1 MNILLIYDIS
11 EDRLRRKASEMC
23 KDYGLVRV
31 QYSAF
36 FGRLNRNLCGELKRR
51 LADLLKDSCRSSVI
65 ILPLHQE
72 SLEKII
78 KLDFNYS
85 DEDVV

>member
-11 EDRLRRKASEMC
+11 EDRLRTKTSEMC
-23 KDYGLVRV
+23 KDYGLIRV

-36 FGRLNRNLCGELKRR
+36 FGEISRNLHGELRRR
-51 LADLLKDSCRSSVI
+51 LKDLLENSARSSVI
-65 ILPLHQE
+65 IFPLSQD
-72 SLEKII
+72 SLEKVV

-85 DEDVV
+85 EEAI

>member
-11 EDRLRRKASEMC
+11 EDKLRRKASEIC
-23 KDYGLVRV
+23 KDYGLVRI

-36 FGRLNRNLCGELKRR
+36 FGRLSRGMCGEVKRR
-51 LADLLKDSCRSSVI
+51 LHDLLKNSCRSSVI
-65 ILPLHQE
+65 IFPLHQE
-72 SLEKII
+72 SLNNVM

-85 DEDVV
+85 EDEVI

>member
-11 EDRLRRKASEMC
+11 EDKLRTKTSETC

-36 FGRLNRNLCGELKRR
+36 YGSMSKNLYGELQRK
-51 LADLLKDSCRSSVI
+51 LKDLLKNSERSSVI
-65 ILPLHQE
+65 IFPLSQE
-72 SLEKII
+72 SIDKVVS
-78 KLDFNYS
+78 LDFNYS
-85 DEDVV
+85 KTAI

>member
-11 EDRLRRKASEMC
+11 EDRLRTKVSEMC

-36 FGRLNRNLCGELKRR
+36 FGKLNTNLRGELQRR
-51 LADLLKDSCRSSVI
+51 LKSLLKDSGRSSVI
-65 ILPLHQE
+65 IFPLSQD
-72 SLEKII
+72 SLDKVIHI
-78 KLDFNYS
+78 DIHYS
-85 DEDVV
+85 EDAV

>member
-11 EDRLRRKASEMC
+11 EDRLRTKAAEMC

-36 FGRLNRNLCGELKRR
+36 FGEISHNLRGELFRR
-51 LADLLKDSCRSSVI
+51 LQDLLAKSTRSSVI
-65 ILPLHQE
+65 MFPLSQE
-72 SLEKII
+72 SLDKVL

-85 DEDVV
+85 EDYF

>member
-11 EDRLRRKASEMC
+11 EDSLRRKAAELC
-23 KDYGLVRV
+23 KDYGLVRI

-36 FGRLNRNLCGELKRR
+36 FGRLSRNLCGEMKRR
-51 LADLLKDSCRSSVI
+51 MTELLKDSCRSSVI

-72 SLEKII
+72 SLDKII
-78 KLDFNYS
+78 KLDFNYY
-85 DEDVV
+85 DEGMI

>member
-11 EDRLRRKASEMC
+11 EDRLRTKASEMC

-36 FGRLNRNLCGELKRR
+36 FGQLNHNLRGELQRR
-51 LADLLKDSCRSSVI
+51 LKSLLKDSQRSSVI
-65 ILPLHQE
+65 IFPLSQD
-72 SLEKII
+72 SLDKVVHI
-78 KLDFNYS
+78 DVHYS
-85 DEDVV
+85 EDAV